1 MPCKSMKQQNDFIKP
16 VFLAKCHHF
25 GHYSQIM
32 FEIDAIDR
40 RLLDL
45 LQRDG
50 RMPYSLLARE
60 AGISRAA
67 ATTRVREMIH
77 NGVLA
82 IVAATD
88 LMRLGYLVR
97 TVMCRVD
104 TGTRRAAARKLAALP
119 EVTYC
124 IVGAG
129 FADIQIEIVCRNPE
143 HLADVLEKIA
153 AVEGVD
159 ILSSFEFL
167 EMVKQSY
174 GWEVASPED

>member
-1 MPCKSMKQQNDFIKP
+1 MYQ
-16 VFLAKCHHF
+16 
-25 GHYSQIM
+25 
-32 FEIDAIDR
+32 IDATDR

-50 RMPYSLLARE
+50 RMPFSRLAQE
-60 AGISRAA
+60 AGISRSA
-67 ATTRVREMIH
+67 ATLRVHEMIH

-97 TVMCRVD
+97 TIMCRVEK
-104 TGTRRAAARKLAALP
+104 GTRRSAARRLAALP

-129 FADIQIEIVCRNPE
+129 FADIQLEVACRDAQ
-143 HLADVLEKIA
+143 HLADVLETIA
-153 AVEGVD
+153 AVEGIG
-159 ILSSFEFL
+159 ILETFEFL

-174 GWEVASPED
+174 GWEVPAAED

>member
-1 MPCKSMKQQNDFIKP
+1 
-16 VFLAKCHHF
+16 
-25 GHYSQIM
+25 M
-32 FEIDAIDR
+32 FEIDAVDR
-40 RLLDL
+40 RLLEL

-50 RMPYSLLARE
+50 RMSYSHLARE
-60 AGISRAA
+60 AGVSRSA
-67 ATTRVREMIH
+67 ATMRINEMIH

-97 TVMCRVD
+97 TVMCRVED
-104 TGTRRAAARKLAALP
+104 GTRRSAARRLAALP

-129 FADIQIEIVCRNPE
+129 FADIQLEVACRDPQ
-143 HLADVLEKIA
+143 HLAEVLEQIA
-153 AVEGVD
+153 AVQGVG
-159 ILSSFEFL
+159 ILETFEFL

-174 GWEVASPED
+174 GWDVASPED

>member
-1 MPCKSMKQQNDFIKP
+1 
-16 VFLAKCHHF
+16 
-25 GHYSQIM
+25 M
-32 FEIDAIDR
+32 FEIDATDR

-50 RMPYSLLARE
+50 RMSYSRLARE
-60 AGISRAA
+60 TGISRSA
-67 ATTRVREMIH
+67 ATVRVQEMIH

-97 TVMCRVD
+97 TIMCRVEE
-104 TGTRRAAARKLAALP
+104 GTRRSAARRLAKLA

-124 IVGAG
+124 IIGAG
-129 FADIQIEIVCRNPE
+129 FADIQLEVACRDPQ
-143 HLADVLEKIA
+143 HLAAVLEEIS
-153 AVEGVD
+153 AVEGVR
-159 ILSSFEFL
+159 ILETFEFL

-174 GWEVASPED
+174 GWEVAPAEDS

>member
-1 MPCKSMKQQNDFIKP
+1 M
-16 VFLAKCHHF
+16 
-25 GHYSQIM
+25 Y
-32 FEIDAIDR
+32 EIDEIDR

-45 LQRDG
+45 LQHDG
-50 RMPYSLLARE
+50 RMSFSRLARQ
-60 AGISRAA
+60 AGISRSA
-67 ATTRVREMIH
+67 ATDRVNQMIH

-88 LMRLGYLVR
+88 MMLLGYLVR
-97 TVMCRVD
+97 TVMCRVES
-104 TGTRRAAARKLAALP
+104 GSRRSAARKLAALP

-129 FADIQIEIVCRNPE
+129 FADIQLEIACRDSQ
-143 HLADVLEKIA
+143 HLADVLERIA
-153 AVEGVD
+153 AVDGVG
-159 ILSSFEFL
+159 ILESFEFL

>member
-1 MPCKSMKQQNDFIKP
+1 
-16 VFLAKCHHF
+16 
-25 GHYSQIM
+25 M
-32 FEIDAIDR
+32 FEIDTIDR

-50 RMPYSLLARE
+50 RMPFSKLAGE

-67 ATTRVREMIH
+67 ATERVRKLIQ

-88 LMRLGYLVR
+88 LMCLGYLVR
-97 TVMCRVD
+97 TVMCRIEQ
-104 TGTRRAAARKLAALP
+104 GPRRTTARRLAALP

-129 FADIQIEIVCRNPE
+129 SADLQLEIACRNPE
-143 HLADVLEKIA
+143 HLAEVLEKIA
-153 AVEGVD
+153 AVEGVRIVD
-159 ILSSFEFL
+159 TFEFL

-174 GWEVASPED
+174 GWEVAAPEE

>member
-1 MPCKSMKQQNDFIKP
+1 
-16 VFLAKCHHF
+16 
-25 GHYSQIM
+25 M
-32 FEIDAIDR
+32 FEIDATDR
-40 RLLDL
+40 RILEL

-50 RMPYSLLARE
+50 RMSFSHLARQ
-60 AGISRAA
+60 AGISRSA
-67 ATTRVREMIH
+67 ATARVHEMIH

-97 TVMCRVD
+97 TIMCRVEN
-104 TGTRRAAARKLAALP
+104 GTRRSAARRLAALP

-129 FADIQIEIVCRNPE
+129 FAVIQLEVACRDPQ
-143 HLADVLEKIA
+143 HLAELLEQIA
-153 AVEGVD
+153 AVEGVR
-159 ILSSFEFL
+159 ILETFEFL

-174 GWEVASPED
+174 GWDVASPED

>member
-1 MPCKSMKQQNDFIKP
+1 MIAKRLNFGQN
-16 VFLAKCHHF
+16 
-25 GHYSQIM
+25 YSKM

-50 RMPYSLLARE
+50 RMPYTHLARA
-60 AGISRAA
+60 AGISRSA
-67 ATTRVREMIH
+67 ATNRVKAMIR

-88 LMRLGYLVR
+88 MMRLGYLVR

-104 TGTRRAAARKLAALP
+104 RGSRQAAARRLAALA

-129 FADIQIEIVCRNPE
+129 SADIQLEVTCRSSK
-143 HLADVLEKIA
+143 HLAEVLETIA
-153 AVEGVD
+153 ATEGVH
-159 ILSSFEFL
+159 LLESFEFL

-174 GWEVASPED
+174 GWEVAAPEDRPGPRPRAAD

>member
-1 MPCKSMKQQNDFIKP
+1 MR
-16 VFLAKCHHF
+16 
-25 GHYSQIM
+25 
-32 FEIDAIDR
+32 EIDAVDR

-50 RMPYSLLARE
+50 RMSYSRLAAE
-60 AGISRAA
+60 AGISRSA
-67 ATTRVREMIH
+67 ATVRVKEMIH

-88 LMRLGYLVR
+88 MMSLGYLVR
-97 TVMCRVD
+97 TIMCRVEC
-104 TGTRRAAARKLAALP
+104 GTRRTAARRLAALP

-129 FADIQIEIVCRNPE
+129 FADIQLEVACRDPQ
-143 HLADVLEKIA
+143 HLAEVLEEIA
-153 AVEGVD
+153 AVDGIG
-159 ILSSFEFL
+159 ILETFEFL

-174 GWEVASPED
+174 GWEVAAPED

>member
-1 MPCKSMKQQNDFIKP
+1 
-16 VFLAKCHHF
+16 
-25 GHYSQIM
+25 M

-40 RLLDL
+40 RLLEL

-50 RMPYSLLARE
+50 RMSYSHLARQ
-60 AGISRAA
+60 AGISRSA
-67 ATTRVREMIH
+67 ATTRVNEMIH

-82 IVAATD
+82 VVAATD

-97 TVMCRVD
+97 TIMCRVED
-104 TGTRRAAARKLAALP
+104 CTRRTAARRLAALP

-129 FADIQIEIVCRNPE
+129 FADIQLEVACRNPE
-143 HLADVLEKIA
+143 HLADVLERIA
-153 AVEGVD
+153 AIQGVRV
-159 ILSSFEFL
+159 LESFEFL

-174 GWEVASPED
+174 GWDVAPPED

>member
-1 MPCKSMKQQNDFIKP
+1 
-16 VFLAKCHHF
+16 
-25 GHYSQIM
+25 M
-32 FEIDAIDR
+32 FEIDDVDR

-45 LQRDG
+45 LQHDG
-50 RMPYSLLARE
+50 RKSFSRLARE
-60 AGISRAA
+60 AGISRSA
-67 ATTRVREMIH
+67 ATARVNEMIH

-88 LMRLGYLVR
+88 MMLLGYLVR
-97 TVMCRVD
+97 TVMCRVEA
-104 TGTRRAAARKLAALP
+104 GARRTAARRLAALP

-129 FADIQIEIVCRNPE
+129 FADIQLEIACRDPQ
-143 HLADVLEKIA
+143 HLAEVLEEISA
-153 AVEGVD
+153 IEGIG
-159 ILSSFEFL
+159 ILESFEFL

>member
-1 MPCKSMKQQNDFIKP
+1 
-16 VFLAKCHHF
+16 
-25 GHYSQIM
+25 M
-32 FEIDAIDR
+32 FEIDAVDR
-40 RLLDL
+40 RLLEL

-50 RMPYSLLARE
+50 RMSFSQLARR
-60 AGISRAA
+60 AGISRSA
-67 ATTRVREMIH
+67 ATTRVNQMVH

-97 TVMCRVD
+97 TVMCRIAK
-104 TGTRRAAARKLAALP
+104 GSRRTAARRLAALS

-129 FADIQIEIVCRNPE
+129 FADIQLELACRDPQ
-143 HLADVLEKIA
+143 HLAETLEQIA
-153 AVEGVD
+153 AIDGVT
-159 ILSSFEFL
+159 ILETFEFL

-174 GWEVASPED
+174 GWDVASPED

>member
-1 MPCKSMKQQNDFIKP
+1 
-16 VFLAKCHHF
+16 
-25 GHYSQIM
+25 M
-32 FEIDAIDR
+32 FEIDATDR
-40 RLLDL
+40 RILEL

-50 RMPYSLLARE
+50 RMSFSHLARQ
-60 AGISRAA
+60 AGISRSA
-67 ATTRVREMIH
+67 ATARVHEMIH

-97 TVMCRVD
+97 TIMCRVEN
-104 TGTRRAAARKLAALP
+104 GTRRSAARRLAALP

-129 FADIQIEIVCRNPE
+129 FADIQLEVACRDPQ
-143 HLADVLEKIA
+143 HLAELLEQIA
-153 AVEGVD
+153 AVEGVR
-159 ILSSFEFL
+159 ILETFEFL

-174 GWEVASPED
+174 GWDVASPED